1 MASPVQLTEG
11 GFTYRAV
18 PFTGNAIGN
27 QTIATLLDS
36 TKQFKLLALY
46 MNAQG
51 GANTVTI
58 QSGAG
63 GTSVVP
69 IADLAADTP
78 FVLPWN
84 PYGWGLCAV
93 AAVLNM
99 NLTAAT
105 VVNGIACVQE
115 VN

>member
-1 MASPVQLTEG
+1 MPTPVEITPGE
-11 GFTYRAV
+11 FDYRAV
-18 PFTGNAIGN
+18 PFTGASIGN
-27 QTIATLLDS
+27 QTIATLSDS
-36 TKQFKLLALY
+36 TKRFKLMALY

-69 IADLAADTP
+69 VADLAADLP

-84 PYGWGLCAV
+84 PHGWGWCAV
-93 AAVLNM
+93 GAILNM
-99 NLTAAT
+99 VLTAAT